1 MNSRWQ
7 TSRIGLINFWYY
19 DEQEFPFVKGRML
32 LRGSNGSGKSV
43 TMQSVIPLLLD
54 GNMSPERLDPFG
66 SRDRKMSSY
75 LLEEDDDRD
84 ERTGYL
90 YLEFKRQESGTW
102 LTVGMGI
109 RARKGKPLDK
119 WYFSLTD
126 GRRVGRDFFLYKEIG
141 EKVTLSKKELEN
153 RIAGGGQIFDR
164 QADYMEYVN
173 RQIFGFETVEEYKEM
188 IDLLIQLRTPK
199 LSKDFKP
206 SVVNDI
212 LSDSLQPLSDE
223 DLRPMSE
230 AIENMDTMNMNLKA
244 REAGY
249 QAAEKIQRVL
259 DRYNRLTLF
268 EKADRC
274 CENRKR
280 LLALEKEERARTEEN
295 ERCEKR
301 VRQLED
307 EIADL
312 DARRDTME
320 KERDSLSRSDAVGL
334 KSREMDLASR
344 IRARETLLSEK
355 KRQLDA
361 KQEQYVELEDRRKRE
376 KDRVYEKEC
385 ELDVI
390 LEEMRAE
397 AEEMSFDEHA
407 FFREEL
413 KENFHRPFSWDTH
426 EAQFIKVK
434 SEISRGT
441 ELLRDAEIRR
451 KEADELLKN
460 RERQQR
466 ETDMAMRKESELEA
480 MLVQVEN
487 EWKEA
492 LYSWN
497 EQNEELKFS
506 KEQMRE
512 MARFAD
518 EYGEDSD
525 FAKVR
530 QTAADLWIDRKGGIN
545 GELGRKQEEKR
556 NLEEA
561 HREIEEELAQWE
573 SSREPEPPRS
583 EAVRKNRERL
593 QEKGIPYQE
602 FYKVVEFGKEL
613 VQDPEAC
620 GRLEEAL
627 LEMGILDALVIEE
640 QYREQVLAADPGC
653 ADRYLFVQPHHAE
666 KSLLDVLDLNDS
678 VNDIFF
684 NQRITG
690 ILGNIFLA
698 GTSDAGEKSGA
709 KVEGAGGDFPDE
721 TGPSVTAVYPDG
733 SYQIGVIRGT
743 VTGEHEAGFIGVQ
756 ARERSRKA
764 KIAACRDMLAENER
778 QQEILERETEVLK
791 QRLVRLQQEYEKLP
805 GDTDIREAF
814 RMLSDARRIVEQ
826 MRQEGARLEEELL
839 KVSAVLKELKRQAA
853 EIAQKL
859 YLNCSYETFRRAD
872 EAAADYRQHFY
883 QLRSGHELFLQVHAH
898 LEELKERQELLDQ
911 EMDQIRYEAGN
922 AARELNKERE
932 EYNSIIQQLELTD
945 YEQIRKQL
953 DECMDWLK
961 NYPGRLQKCVA
972 EKTQNEER
980 IRTLREQAAQNE
992 ERISELRS
1000 KAEYLGK
1007 CFAAE
1012 MELDYVHF
1020 TESPIKDAADR
1031 DNTALE
1037 EAAGKV
1043 RDFLAPEC
1051 RDMEKEQIISRLN
1064 QVYFE
1069 NRGFLTDYQIMQT
1082 ELFEELDRQAQRGD
1096 PPAKRLDIAARY
1108 QGVRIPFGSLLTHL
1122 EEEIAEL
1129 KDLIK
1134 DGDRELFEDILA
1146 NTVSRKIRGKINSS
1160 NAWVEKMNSLM
1171 GAMNTSSGLKLKL
1184 RWRSRTAETEDQLDT
1199 KELVELLKKDYR
1211 LMREEEAA
1219 KLSAHFRSK
1228 VEEARRHAKDSGG
1241 MISFYQVMK
1250 ETLDYRK
1257 WFEFQLFFQKG
1268 GERVKEL
1275 TNSVFGTFSGGEKAM
1290 AMYVPL
1296 FSAVVA
1302 KYQGGRADA
1311 PRLISLDEAFA
1322 GVDNRNIRDMFRLM
1336 TEFQFDFIINSQVL
1350 WGDCD
1355 TLDALAIYQLLRPE
1369 NAKFVTVMPYLWNG
1383 HARVML
1389 EDESEMEEQAAQT
1402 GPSGMSE

>member
-7 TSRIGLINFWYY
+7 ASRIGLINFWYY

-75 LLEEDDDRD
+75 LLEEDDGRD

-90 YLEFKRQESGTW
+90 YLEFKRRESDTW

-109 RARKGKPLDK
+109 RARRGKPLDK
-119 WYFSLTD
+119 WYFSLSD
-126 GRRVGRDFFLYKEIG
+126 GRRVGKDFLLYKEIG

-153 RIAGGGQIFDR
+153 RIAGGGQVFDR

-206 SVVNDI
+206 SVVSDI

-230 AIENMDTMNMNLKA
+230 AIENMDTMNLNLKA

-274 CENRKR
+274 CENQKKLSEAEREARSQAEETECSRKR
-280 LLALEKEERARTEEN
+280 VLALE
-295 ERCEKR
+295 
-301 VRQLED
+301 Q
-307 EIADL
+307 EISEL
-312 DARRDTME
+312 DARRDALE
-320 KERDSLSRSDAVGL
+320 KERESLSKSDAVSL
-334 KSREMDLASR
+334 KSRELDLASR
-344 IRARETLLSEK
+344 IRTREGLLEEK
-355 KRQLDA
+355 RRQLDA
-361 KQEQYVELEDRRKRE
+361 KQEQYVELEGKKKQEEDRA
-376 KDRVYEKEC
+376 YEKES
-385 ELDVI
+385 ELDGI
-390 LEEMRAE
+390 LEEMQSE
-397 AEEMSFDEHA
+397 AGEMSFEEHD
-407 FFREEL
+407 FFQDEL
-413 KENFHRPFSWDTH
+413 KENFNSAFSWDTH
-426 EAQFIKVK
+426 EAQFQKVK
-434 SEISRGT
+434 DEIGRGT
-441 ELLRDAEIRR
+441 ELLREAETRQR
-451 KEADELLKN
+451 EADELLKK

-466 ETDMAMRKESELEA
+466 ETDAAQRRESELESV
-480 MLVQVEN
+480 LVQVEN

-497 EQNEELKFS
+497 GRNEELKFTP
-506 KEQMRE
+506 EQMRE

-518 EYGEDSD
+518 EYGESSD
-525 FAKVR
+525 FARVR
-530 QTAADLWIDRKGGIN
+530 QTAADLWIGRKGEIS
-545 GELGRKQEEKR
+545 GEVCRRQDELRD
-556 NLEEA
+556 LENA

-573 SSREPEPPRS
+573 STREPEPPRS
-583 EAVRKNRERL
+583 GTVRKNRERL
-593 QEKGIPYQE
+593 REKGIPYQE
-602 FYKVVEFGKEL
+602 FYKVVEFGREL
-613 VQDPEAC
+613 SGDPKRC

-640 QYREQVLAADPGC
+640 QYREQVMKADPGC
-653 ADRYLFVQPHHAE
+653 ADRYLFVQTHHAE

-678 VNDIFF
+678 VNDIFM

-690 ILGNIFLA
+690 ILGNI
-698 GTSDAGEKSGA
+698 GISGSEEP
-709 KVEGAGGDFPDE
+709 EGAASGGAVHAGFA
-721 TGPSVTAVYPDG
+721 GISASMTAVHPDG
-733 SYQIGVIRGT
+733 SYQIGVVSGT
-743 VTGEHEAGFIGVQ
+743 VSGEHEAGFIGVQ
-756 ARERSRKA
+756 AREKNRQA
-764 KIAACRDMLAENER
+764 KIASCRELLAENE
-778 QQEILERETEVLK
+778 QKQEVLRGEVAVLEQRISRLQEEYESLPEDTDMREAWKMLSEARRTLERM
-791 QRLVRLQQEYEKLP
+791 
-805 GDTDIREAF
+805 RE
-814 RMLSDARRIVEQ
+814 D
-826 MRQEGARLEEELL
+826 GARLERELMEVGEAL
-839 KVSAVLKELKRQAA
+839 GELKRQAA
-853 EIAQKL
+853 EIARKL
-859 YLNCSYETFRRAD
+859 YLTCSYETFRRAD
-872 EAAADYRQHFY
+872 EAASDYRQHFY
-883 QLRSGHELFLQVHAH
+883 QLRSGHELFLQIRAH
-898 LEELKERQELLDQ
+898 MEELGERQEILDG
-911 EMDQIRYEAGN
+911 EMDQIRYEAGGVKK
-922 AARELNKERE
+922 ELKKEQE
-932 EYNSIIQQLELTD
+932 EYDSILRQLELTD
-945 YEQIRKQL
+945 YEQIRQKL
-953 DECMDWLK
+953 DECMEWLK
-961 NYPGRLQKCVA
+961 EYPERLQSCVA

-980 IRTLREQAAQNE
+980 IRALSEQAAQNE
-992 ERISELRS
+992 ERIVELKRR
-1000 KAEYLGK
+1000 AEYLET

-1012 MELDYVHF
+1012 RSLHYVEL
-1020 TESPIKDAADR
+1020 PG
-1031 DNTALE
+1031 E
-1037 EAAGKV
+1037 EAETEEPAEKIHSLLAG
-1043 RDFLAPEC
+1043 EC
-1051 RDMEKEQIISRLN
+1051 RDMDKEQIIRSLN

-1082 ELFEELDRQAQRGD
+1082 ELFEELDREAQKGD
-1096 PPAKRLDIAARY
+1096 PSAKRLDIAARY
-1108 QGVRIPFGSLLTHL
+1108 QGVRIPFGRLLVHL

-1134 DGDRELFEDILA
+1134 AGDRELFEDILA

-1171 GAMNTSSGLKLKL
+1171 GAMNTSSGLKLNL

-1211 LMREEEAA
+1211 LMREDEAA

-1228 VEEARRHAKDSGG
+1228 VEEARRHARDSGG

-1302 KYQGGRADA
+1302 KYQGGRPDA

-1336 TEFQFDFIINSQVL
+1336 AEFEFDFIINSQVL

-1389 EDESEMEEQAAQT
+1389 EDESEMEKQA
-1402 GPSGMSE
+1402 ELED

>member
-7 TSRIGLINFWYY
+7 ASRIGLINFWYY
-19 DEQEFPFVKGRML
+19 DDQEFPFVKGRML

-75 LLEEDDDRD
+75 LLEEDDGRD

-90 YLEFKRQESGTW
+90 YLEFKRQESDTW

-109 RARKGKPLDK
+109 RARRGKPLDK
-119 WYFSLTD
+119 WYFSLSD
-126 GRRVGRDFFLYKEIG
+126 GRRVGRDFLLYKEIG

-153 RIAGGGQIFDR
+153 RIAGGGQVFDR

-173 RQIFGFETVEEYKEM
+173 RQIFGFETVEEYKEL

-230 AIENMDTMNMNLKA
+230 AIENMDTMNLNLKA

-274 CENRKR
+274 CENQKKLSEAEREAKAQADETER
-280 LLALEKEERARTEEN
+280 SRERVLALE
-295 ERCEKR
+295 
-301 VRQLED
+301 Q
-307 EIADL
+307 EISEL
-312 DARRDTME
+312 DARRDAME
-320 KERDSLSRSDAVGL
+320 KERESLSKSDAVSL
-334 KSREMDLASR
+334 KSRELDLAAR
-344 IRARETLLSEK
+344 IRTRESLLEEK
-355 KRQLDA
+355 QRQLDA
-361 KQEQYVELEDRRKRE
+361 KQEQYTEIEGKKKQEEDRA
-376 KDRVYEKEC
+376 YEKER
-385 ELDVI
+385 ELDSI
-390 LEEMRAE
+390 LEEMQSE
-397 AEEMSFDEHA
+397 AGEMSFEEHD
-407 FFREEL
+407 FFQDEL
-413 KENFHRPFSWDTH
+413 KENFNAPFSWDTH
-426 EAQFIKVK
+426 EAQFRKVK
-434 SEISRGT
+434 DEISRGT
-441 ELLRDAEIRR
+441 ELLREAETRQR
-451 KEADELLKN
+451 EADDLLKK

-466 ETDMAMRKESELEA
+466 ETDAAQRREGELESV
-480 MLVQVEN
+480 LVQVEN

-497 EQNEELKFS
+497 GQNEELKFTP
-506 KEQMRE
+506 EQMRE

-518 EYGEDSD
+518 EYGEESD
-525 FAKVR
+525 FARVR
-530 QTAADLWIDRKGGIN
+530 QTAADLWIGRKGEIS
-545 GELGRKQEEKR
+545 GEVRRRQDELRD
-556 NLEEA
+556 LENV
-561 HREIEEELAQWE
+561 RQEIEEELAQWE

-583 EAVRKNRERL
+583 DAVRKNRERL
-593 QEKGIPYQE
+593 REKGIPYQE
-602 FYKVVEFGKEL
+602 FYKVVEFGREL
-613 VQDPEAC
+613 SGDPERC

-627 LEMGILDALVIEE
+627 MEMGILDALVIEE
-640 QYREQVLAADPGC
+640 QYRDQVMEADPGC
-653 ADRYLFVQPHHAE
+653 ADRYLFVQPHYVE

-678 VNDIFF
+678 VNDIFM

-690 ILGNIFLA
+690 ILGNIGLSGSEDPEGAASGGSVLA
-698 GTSDAGEKSGA
+698 GSAGIGESM
-709 KVEGAGGDFPDE
+709 
-721 TGPSVTAVYPDG
+721 TAVRPDG
-733 SYQIGVIRGT
+733 SYQIGVVSGT
-743 VTGEHEAGFIGVQ
+743 ISGQHEAGFIGVQ
-756 ARERSRKA
+756 AREKNRQA
-764 KIAACRDMLAENER
+764 KIASCRELLAENEQR
-778 QQEILERETEVLK
+778 QETLRSEVAVLE
-791 QRLVRLQQEYEKLP
+791 QRISRLQEEYESLP
-805 GDTDIREAF
+805 EDTDMREAWK
-814 RMLSDARRIVEQ
+814 MLSEAMRAVER
-826 MRQEGARLEEELL
+826 MREEGARLERELME
-839 KVSAVLKELKRQAA
+839 VGEALKELKRQAA

-859 YLNCSYETFRRAD
+859 YLTCSYETFRRAD
-872 EAAADYRQHFY
+872 EAASDYRQHFY
-883 QLRSGHELFLQVHAH
+883 QLRSGHELFLQIRAH
-898 LEELKERQELLDQ
+898 MEELGERQEILDG
-911 EMDQIRYEAGN
+911 EMDQIRYEAGS
-922 AARELNKERE
+922 ARRELKKEQE
-932 EYNSIIQQLELTD
+932 EYDSILRQLELTD
-945 YEQIRKQL
+945 YEQIRQKL
-953 DECMDWLK
+953 DECMGWLK
-961 NYPGRLQKCVA
+961 EYPERLQSCVA

-980 IRTLREQAAQNE
+980 IRALSEQAAQNE
-992 ERISELRS
+992 ERIVELKRR
-1000 KAEYLGK
+1000 AEYLET

-1012 MELDYVHF
+1012 RSLHYVKL
-1020 TESPIKDAADR
+1020 PG
-1031 DNTALE
+1031 E
-1037 EAAGKV
+1037 EAEAAEPAEKIRSLLDG
-1043 RDFLAPEC
+1043 EC
-1051 RDMEKEQIISRLN
+1051 RDMDKEQIIRSLN

-1082 ELFEELDRQAQRGD
+1082 ELFEELDRESQKGD
-1096 PPAKRLDIAARY
+1096 PSAKRLDIAARY
-1108 QGVRIPFGSLLTHL
+1108 QGMRIPFGRLLTHL
-1122 EEEIAEL
+1122 SEEIAEL

-1134 DGDRELFEDILA
+1134 AGDRELFEDILA

-1171 GAMNTSSGLKLKL
+1171 GAMNTSSGLKLNL

-1211 LMREEEAA
+1211 LMREDEAA

-1228 VEEARRHAKDSGG
+1228 VEEARRHARDSGG

-1302 KYQGGRADA
+1302 KYQGGRPDA

-1336 TEFQFDFIINSQVL
+1336 AEFQFDFIINSQVL

-1383 HARVML
+1383 HSRVML
-1389 EDESEMEEQAAQT
+1389 EDESEMEKRAAQ
-1402 GPSGMSE
+1402 EA